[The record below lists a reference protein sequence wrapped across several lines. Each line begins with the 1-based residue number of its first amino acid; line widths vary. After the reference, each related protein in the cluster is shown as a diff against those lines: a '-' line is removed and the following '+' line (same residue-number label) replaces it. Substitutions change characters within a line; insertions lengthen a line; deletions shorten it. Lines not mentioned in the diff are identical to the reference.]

1 MVCRRLVDE
10 LITLA
15 VLGMDI
21 GMMCIGVYEHDY
33 TMAIFWLMAAVLV
46 WRFRR

>member
-1 MVCRRLVDE
+1 MVRRRLVDE
-10 LITLA
+10 VINLA
-15 VLGMDI
+15 LLGMDI

-46 WRFRR
+46 WHFRR